1 MKLTSILKEI
11 KVVPDIHSFQGLI
24 TRINFD
30 PAFKPQLIDA
40 IYEDSNLTVDTGW
53 PGIKQEII
61 ETPIEVD
68 EAKEHILL
76 TASDDGILVS
86 LKPFSPEDAE
96 YFMTGMRSFR
106 FQGAQFYYGL
116 V

>member
-11 KVVPDIHSFQGLI
+11 TVAPGIRSFQELI
-24 TRINFD
+24 ARINSD
-30 PAFKPQLIDA
+30 PYFKPRLIDA
-40 IYEDSNLTVDTGW
+40 IYADYDFTVDTGW
-53 PGIKQEII
+53 PDIKQEII

-68 EAKEHILL
+68 EVKEHILL

-96 YFMTGMRSFR
+96 YFMTGVKSFR